1 MKIIITKGHSL
12 VCEGSC
18 RTGSAPINEG
28 PNAQNHSTDHGVTFA
43 NESGSWGRL
52 NLGGGLVYLVVP
64 AGSRTRT
71 TLISGARP
79 MNMLRICA
87 NQIRLAHIVAFG
99 EDKIELVSE
108 GEL

>member
-1 MKIIITKGHSL
+1 
-12 VCEGSC
+12 
-18 RTGSAPINEG
+18 
-28 PNAQNHSTDHGVTFA
+28 
-43 NESGSWGRL
+43 
-52 NLGGGLVYLVVP
+52 
-64 AGSRTRT
+64 
-71 TLISGARP
+71 